1 LATGIIIIPSYDSAT
16 LKSKPTCVKV
26 AFTLAFSGL
35 ATEMTISIGRI
46 NPYGYYITMYGVVL
60 KKIVKLLL
68 LYIYIFSYFAI
79 TSFSIIQY
87 GRKNNDTSIYQNLVN
102 IFTMLVGQFDYSKI
116 VDTELAT
123 DVRVFKV
130 ISVIFVVLNSIV
142 LMNLVIGLAVE
153 DIHTLRQETHARMLQ
168 KQAEFL
174 SRIEQITFFRKFDFL
189 KPFQINETVRVGRS
203 IKTMKHSSRLENA
216 LLKIVKK
223 KKKKMNNLQSHD
235 WNENVSVEQ

>member
-1 LATGIIIIPSYDSAT
+1 
-16 LKSKPTCVKV
+16 
-26 AFTLAFSGL
+26 
-35 ATEMTISIGRI
+35 
-46 NPYGYYITMYGVVL
+46 
-60 KKIVKLLL
+60 
-68 LYIYIFSYFAI
+68 
-79 TSFSIIQY
+79 
-87 GRKNNDTSIYQNLVN
+87 
-102 IFTMLVGQFDYSKI
+102 MLVGQFDYSKI

-203 IKTMKHSSRLENA
+203 IKTMKHSSRLEST
-216 LLKIVKK
+216 
-223 KKKKMNNLQSHD
+223 QSIILIG
-235 WNENVSVEQ
+235 